1 MGDASEGGEDRGW
14 ACVDVDARRR
24 VLGRPVG
31 QARAQPDASSCSPPS
46 LATVSPIVQSRR
58 RRAGPTCALTDA
70 NCRVHGAE
78 ATRERTSL
86 P

>member
-31 QARAQPDASSCSPPS
+31 QARAQPDASSCSPPRWPLS
-46 LATVSPIVQSRR
+46 APQCRAAEDGQVLLAP
-58 RRAGPTCALTDA
+58 
-70 NCRVHGAE
+70 
-78 ATRERTSL
+78 
-86 P
+86 